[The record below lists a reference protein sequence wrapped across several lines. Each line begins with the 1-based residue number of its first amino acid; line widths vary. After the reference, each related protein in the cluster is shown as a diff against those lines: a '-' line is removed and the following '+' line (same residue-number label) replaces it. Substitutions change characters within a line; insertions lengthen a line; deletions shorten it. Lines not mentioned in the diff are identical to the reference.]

1 MTAIDLLAAFSGES
15 ATRYAPFF
23 RYSAESSI
31 VGVEIHAFGTENTTV
46 RYSAQEVE
54 KYEVNNLLRI
64 TTADGFEGVSGV
76 DTFYDDGFSDEHAV
90 ELQGVAAALAEL
102 DSLDPVEVG
111 KILEQSHPGLS
122 DAARSSVDIAL
133 WDLAAQKADC
143 PLHELLG
150 AKRTAMEPYASFPF
164 YDSLPEYVDAVEQ
177 YSKLGYM
184 TFKFHVWGSIE
195 DDLLLV
201 ELLKRTFADAHY
213 QFMIDIEE
221 KYDLEDATRL
231 GKQMNEELFVWLEG
245 PLEDEYLAQYA
256 ELRSRVSTQVISD
269 GCRCYS
275 RDFVR
280 QGIESGSWD
289 AGRFDATKVGGVTE
303 ALELL
308 LIANAAGLAMEIQ
321 SWGHSLSQAVNLHL
335 ALANTRT
342 RYFEAP
348 TPTDAFEF
356 GMKNGVTLSQGR
368 VVAPDGPG
376 LGIQVDWERLN
387 SADFYV
393 YSKPFGP

>member
-1 MTAIDLLAAFSGES
+1 MTAIELLAAFSGES
-15 ATRYAPFF
+15 ATAYAPFF
-23 RYSAESSI
+23 RYSEESRI

-54 KYEVNNLLRI
+54 KYEVNNILRV

-90 ELQGVAAALAEL
+90 ALQGVAAALVEL
-102 DSLDPVEVG
+102 ESLDPVEVG
-111 KILEQSHPGLS
+111 KLLEQSHPGLS

-133 WDLAAQKADC
+133 WDLAAKKADR

-164 YDSLPEYVDAVEQ
+164 YDSLPEYIDAVEQ
-177 YSKLGYM
+177 YSKLGYT

-195 DDLLLV
+195 EDLLLV
-201 ELLKRTFADAHY
+201 ELLKQTFANAHY
-213 QFMIDIEE
+213 RFMIDIEE

-245 PLEDEYLAQYA
+245 PLEDEYLGQYA
-256 ELRSRVSTQVISD
+256 ELRSRVPTQIISD

-275 RDFVR
+275 REFVR

-289 AGRFDATKVGGVTE
+289 AGRFDATKVGGITE
-303 ALELL
+303 SLELL
-308 LIANAAGLAMEIQ
+308 LIANAADLAMEIQ

-342 RYFEAP
+342 GYFEVP

-356 GMKNGVTLSQGR
+356 GMKNGVSLSQGR

-376 LGIQVDWERLN
+376 LGIQVDWERLD

-393 YSKPFGP
+393 CSKQFDP

>member
-1 MTAIDLLAAFSGES
+1 MTAIELLAAFSGES
-15 ATRYAPFF
+15 TTRYAPFF
-23 RYSAESSI
+23 RYSAESRI

-54 KYEVNNLLRI
+54 KYEVNNILRI

-90 ELQGVAAALAEL
+90 ELQGVAAALVEL
-102 DSLDPVEVG
+102 ESLDPVEVG
-111 KILEQSHPGLS
+111 KLLEQSHPGLS

-150 AKRTAMEPYASFPF
+150 AKRTAMETYASFPF
-164 YDSLPEYVDAVEQ
+164 YDSRPEYIDAVEQ
-177 YSKLGYM
+177 HARLGYT

-195 DDLLLV
+195 EDLLLV

-213 QFMIDIEE
+213 RFMIDIEE

-245 PLEDEYLAQYA
+245 PLEDEHLGQYA
-256 ELRSRVSTQVISD
+256 ELRSRVSTRIISD

-308 LIANAAGLAMEIQ
+308 LIANTANLAMEIQ

-356 GMKNGVTLSQGR
+356 GMKNGVSLSQGR
-368 VVAPDGPG
+368 VVAPGGPG
-376 LGIQVDWERLN
+376 LGIQVDWETLN
-387 SADFYV
+387 LADFYV
-393 YSKPFGP
+393 CSKQPDP

>member
-1 MTAIDLLAAFSGES
+1 MTAIELLAAFSGES

-23 RYSAESSI
+23 RYSEESSI

-54 KYEVNNLLRI
+54 KYEVNNILRI

-90 ELQGVAAALAEL
+90 ALQGVAAALVEL
-102 DSLDPVEVG
+102 ESLDPVEVG

-133 WDLAAQKADC
+133 WDLAAKKADC

-150 AKRTAMEPYASFPF
+150 AKRTAIEPYASFPF
-164 YDSLPEYVDAVEQ
+164 YDSLPEYIDAVEQ
-177 YSKLGYM
+177 YSKLGYT

-195 DDLLLV
+195 EDLLLV
-201 ELLKRTFADAHY
+201 ELLKQTFANAHY
-213 QFMIDIEE
+213 RFMIDIEE

-245 PLEDEYLAQYA
+245 PLEDEYLGQYA
-256 ELRSRVSTQVISD
+256 ELRSRVSTQIISD

-308 LIANAAGLAMEIQ
+308 LIANDAGLAMEIQ

-348 TPTDAFEF
+348 TPTNAFEF
-356 GMKNGVTLSQGR
+356 GMKNGVSLSQGR

-376 LGIQVDWERLN
+376 LGIQVDWESLD

-393 YSKPFGP
+393 CSKQFDP